1 VNYWKTQNYNSGKN
15 NIRCYQINEQPEFIS
30 RALVNDVAAAV
41 AISVA
46 TAISV
51 ALGFAV
57 VAVVWLP
64 HLPVVSGSV
73 DEFICQNRIK
83 RLT

>member
-1 VNYWKTQNYNSGKN
+1 
-15 NIRCYQINEQPEFIS
+15 
-30 RALVNDVAAAV
+30 VNDVAAAV